1 LIHVSSNFIDQLLE
15 QQRQIQ
21 VLRRQATHD
30 GLTQLMN
37 YQFFYETLGRE
48 IARSQRSQTP
58 LTVIMSDIDRFKAVN
73 DTYGHLA
80 GDRALQLVAEHLKT
94 SLRETD
100 FIARYGGEEFAM
112 VLYNILP
119 EDAIAVTD
127 RVRQTLSELPVQF
140 DGQTFRITMSF
151 GIATMYPDDVIDREG
166 LLDRADK
173 ALYRAKAAGRN
184 CCKIYHKRLRCTAMA
199 S

>member
-1 LIHVSSNFIDQLLE
+1 
-15 QQRQIQ
+15 
-21 VLRRQATHD
+21 
-30 GLTQLMN
+30 M
-37 YQFFYETLGRE
+37 
-48 IARSQRSQTP
+48 ARSQRSHTP
-58 LTVIMSDIDRFKAVN
+58 LTVIMADIDRFKAVN

-127 RVRQTLSELPVQF
+127 RVRQTLSEIPIQF
-140 DGQTFRITMSF
+140 DGQIFRITMSF
-151 GIATMYPDDVIDREG
+151 GIATMHPDDAITREE
-166 LLDRADK
+166 LLNQADK
-173 ALYRAKAAGRN
+173 ALYWAKSAGRN
-184 CCKIYHKRLRCTAMA
+184 CCQIYHKRLRCTAVA